1 MNLTYIFDLD
11 GTLVNSLY
19 DLADSMNAV
28 LEKHGFDVFETDKY
42 RYFVGNGTLKLVERT
57 IPESERTQEKI
68 AAYHQEFSEEY
79 NKRCTD
85 KTKPYDG
92 IKELLAALKEKG
104 CKIAV
109 ASNKPDGFAKHIVDS
124 VFEKDTFD
132 IISGKK
138 DGVPTKPAPDIVY
151 SIIDELGVEKSGTVM
166 VGDSNVDV
174 ETAHNAG
181 IKCIGC
187 VWGFRG
193 REELETA
200 GADFIADKPRDI
212 EKFKIV

>member
-1 MNLTYIFDLD
+1 M
-11 GTLVNSLY
+11 
-19 DLADSMNAV
+19 
-28 LEKHGFDVFETDKY
+28 
-42 RYFVGNGTLKLVERT
+42 
-57 IPESERTQEKI
+57 
-68 AAYHQEFSEEY
+68 
-79 NKRCTD
+79 
-85 KTKPYDG
+85 
-92 IKELLAALKEKG
+92 
-104 CKIAV
+104 
-109 ASNKPDGFAKHIVDS
+109 ASNKPDGFARFIVSS
-124 VFEKDTFD
+124 VFGDGKFD
-132 IISGKK
+132 YIAGKK

-200 GADFIADKPRDI
+200 GADFIADMPRDI